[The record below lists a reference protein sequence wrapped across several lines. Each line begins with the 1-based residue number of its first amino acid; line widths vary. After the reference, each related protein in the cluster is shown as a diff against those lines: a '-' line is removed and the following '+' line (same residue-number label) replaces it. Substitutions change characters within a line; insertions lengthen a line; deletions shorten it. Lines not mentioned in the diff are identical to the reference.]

1 MPYFLYIL
9 FKIIIF
15 SPVTTKIFKSSIF
28 FLMESICKNYKPQ
41 IIWIKQYFDNL
52 IIFGKGLTEFIVWN
66 IKGLR
71 RFVAKI

>member
-52 IIFGKGLTEFIVWN
+52 IIFGKDLTEFIVWN